1 MGRWFAPV
9 TAITTPTLQA
19 DVRHPLLPRAVL
31 TAWLPLAASWLL
43 MGLELPLVSAVMA
56 RLPQPTVSL
65 AAYGGLVFPCALLIE
80 SPIIMLLAA
89 STAVCRDR
97 KAYAL
102 VQGFMFVTGGAL
114 TVLHAILAFTP
125 LYDVVAGS
133 VLGVPLETREPGRL
147 GLRLFL
153 PWTLSIAY
161 RRTQQGVLIRFG
173 RPRSVTIGTAVRL
186 GTNVLVLAL
195 GAWHGGLSG
204 IAVGAGAVSC
214 SVVAEA
220 LYARWAVRR
229 VVRDEM
235 PAVAAGPPLGLRAFL
250 HFYVPLSVTPL
261 ITFLAMPISTG
272 GMSRMPLALESLAI
286 WPVLSGMTFALR
298 SLGFAFN
305 EVVVAHLDRWRP
317 VPALRRVALGIS
329 MAASGVLLFA
339 AATPL
344 GTLWFER
351 VSALPAD
358 LATRAACCLWIMVP
372 LPALAVW
379 QSWWQGALVHSRR
392 TRGVTESVVALL
404 VATSLV
410 LVAGIV
416 LQNATG
422 VIYAAAAFTIGNA
435 AQTAWLAFRARG
447 EIARVEA
454 RDAVGGSA
462 GRSSA

>member
-1 MGRWFAPV
+1 MLA
-9 TAITTPTLQA
+9 
-19 DVRHPLLPRAVL
+19 
-31 TAWLPLAASWLL
+31 AWLPLAASWLL

-56 RLPQPTVSL
+56 RLPQATVSL

-97 KAYAL
+97 QAYAL
-102 VQGFMFVTGGAL
+102 VQRFMWVTGGTL
-114 TVLHAILAFTP
+114 TVLHALLAFTP

-133 VLGVPLETREPGRL
+133 VLGVPPETREPGRL
-147 GLRLFL
+147 GLQLFL

-173 RPRSVTIGTAVRL
+173 RPHSVTIGTAVRL
-186 GTNVLVLAL
+186 GANVLVLAL
-195 GAWHGGLSG
+195 GAWHGGLPG
-204 IAVGAGAVSC
+204 IAVGASAVSF

-220 LYARWAVRR
+220 LYARWAVRH
-229 VVRDEM
+229 VVRHEM
-235 PAVAAGPPLGLRAFL
+235 PVEASGPPLGLRAFL

-261 ITFLAMPISTG
+261 ITFLVMPISAG

-286 WPVLSGMTFALR
+286 WPALSGVTFTLR

-317 VPALRRVALGIS
+317 VPALRRVALVLS
-329 MAASGVLLFA
+329 VTTSGVLLFA

-351 VSALPAD
+351 VSALPPD
-358 LATRAACCLWIMVP
+358 LATPAALCLWIMVP

-392 TRGVTESVVALL
+392 TRGVTESVVALMG
-404 VATSLV
+404 ATFLV
-410 LVAGIV
+410 LVVGVA

-422 VIYAAAAFTIGNA
+422 VFYAAAAFMIGNA
-435 AQTAWLAFRARG
+435 AQTAWLAWRSRG
-447 EIARVEA
+447 EIAHVEA
-454 RDAVGGSA
+454 RDASPTA
-462 GRSSA
+462 AWPEQT